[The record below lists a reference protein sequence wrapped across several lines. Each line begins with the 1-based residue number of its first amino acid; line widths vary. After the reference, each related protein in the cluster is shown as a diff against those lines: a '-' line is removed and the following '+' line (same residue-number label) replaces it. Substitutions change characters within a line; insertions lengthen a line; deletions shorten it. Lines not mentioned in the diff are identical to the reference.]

1 MPADMVSPAL
11 FRHAFALALA
21 FVAAG
26 PGPASAAQPP
36 AIAEDLAQLV
46 SRVEATERS
55 DPEAARRLSD
65 AALARLAQQPDAD
78 LEMRTRLSRC
88 DYFNERDR
96 AAATRELEQMRTLLP
111 RLRRPGLRAGL
122 LGCEGEMQ
130 ENAGDNVQAMA
141 LYEQAVTVAETAGDD
156 ERLAN
161 ALYLR
166 GYLRGVLGDV
176 AAGLADLQ
184 RALGLYERLKMPAHA
199 QTAIN
204 GVAIL
209 YNRMGDFEQARR
221 YYEDTLKAQTEAGMA
236 RERVVTLHNLGRVHE
251 RLQHWDDAQRAFEA
265 TLALAREL
273 AYARGQVYALRG
285 LASVRNAQ
293 DDPKRALQL
302 LDEGQRLFGNAPDER
317 LRAQLQL
324 QRGVAL
330 RQLGRPAEALAVLR
344 DALEVFRQGDA
355 SHEEAIVRD
364 ETARVLAE
372 QGDWRQAFEQQQAAR
387 KLTEGMLRRQVDQ
400 RFATLKVQFD
410 TELRDKENALL
421 QRENKAG
428 ELALAEQQRASRLQ
442 VIAALLA
449 SALAAVLAM
458 LVWRQRRA
466 GQQLRDLALTDE
478 LTGLPNRRH
487 MLRELQRLL
496 ERSPPAAALLIV
508 DLDHFKPI
516 NDQFGHL
523 IGDEILRALADAWR
537 SLTGHGM
544 RLGRLGGEEFV
555 AVVDGADIAQ
565 AAALGE
571 RLRAAAQGLDVSRW
585 LTERR
590 VTVSVGA
597 TVLRPGDTLGSALSR
612 ADEALYRAKAG
623 GRDRVDV
630 A

>member
-11 FRHAFALALA
+11 FRLAWPLILA
-21 FVAAG
+21 VIAAV
-26 PGPASAAQPP
+26 PGPSAAAQAP

-65 AALARLAQQPDAD
+65 VALARLALQPDAD

-176 AAGLADLQ
+176 AAGLADLK
-184 RALGLYERLKMPAHA
+184 RALGLYERQKMPAHA

-221 YYEDTLKAQTEAGMA
+221 YYEDTLKAQTESGMA

-251 RLQHWDDAQRAFEA
+251 RLQRWDDAQRAFETA
-265 TLALAREL
+265 LALAREL

-293 DDPKRALQL
+293 GDPKRALQL

-330 RQLGRPAEALAVLR
+330 RQLGQPAEALAVLR

-372 QGDWRQAFEQQQAAR
+372 QGDWRKAFEQQQAAR

-421 QRENKAG
+421 QRENRAS

-449 SALAAVLAM
+449 SALAAVLAL

-496 ERSPPAAALLIV
+496 DRSPSAAALLIV
-508 DLDHFKPI
+508 DLDHFTPI
-516 NDQFGHL
+516 NDQVGHL
-523 IGDEILRALADAWR
+523 IGDEILRALAEAWR
-537 SLTGHGM
+537 PLAGHGT

-597 TVLRPGDTLGSALSR
+597 TVLQRGDTLGSALSR

-623 GRDRVDV
+623 GRDRVAV
-630 A
+630 T